1 MHIGNGIKDN
11 IIYKICRLC
20 MPINANASQLDFTTT
35 HESKEKITH
44 LKSSSRSR
52 DNDGSLSLCQK
63 VLHEG
68 TESGIEPRMT
78 CRFTYNRFM
87 MTTVLVTYSAL
98 WLCLASWPW
107 LCFVLYF
114 SMLDSRYTHT
124 HLVCLFSRFG
134 HGWD

>member
-98 WLCLASWPW
+98 WFVSGKLTLA
-107 LCFVLYF
+107 
-114 SMLDSRYTHT
+114 
-124 HLVCLFSRFG
+124 LFCSLFLHVRFQIYAYSSSLSIF
-134 HGWD
+134 